1 MTVIPTSSSGTGPS
15 TSPSE
20 SQASSSHSSSTDSQI
35 QSVAGLRFSHTGF
48 SLSTFQNTS
57 DANFARNS
65 NWGQYQLTLF
75 NAKKQTED
83 LAVGGGVDILT
94 EEGRTQICDLVLEA
108 NGNTLRFSVEWADI
122 MPDRETHSL
131 DALIRYQETA
141 AYIKQRGITPIITF
155 HHFVEPLWFTE
166 MGGFEREENIAHF
179 VNYCALVYNHLAD
192 VVEMFVT
199 FNEPAVPPTMS
210 LLGDFPPKRTG
221 NFTLHTTLLN
231 HIMLAHCQSYDRLH
245 EMARDKHKN
254 VQVGL
259 THQSLKF
266 IPSSPY
272 NPIAQ
277 MVCSVMNYRFNGL
290 WMDLTQ
296 KHLDKFDFFGVQYYT
311 RPLIG
316 GFPPKS
322 TCRSHETM
330 VASMNFRYDP
340 TGIQEIL
347 EEVSRKMPATPL
359 LITETG
365 TAGDNTKAEIVEAR
379 RNYYQLSLQAV
390 SEAQAKGVNVIGY
403 LAWTLFDNFEW
414 NHGYSPAHGFGV
426 IRRAK
431 YESQY
436 EKTAAY
442 HLLAAIFATAT
453 APLPTT
459 SS

>member
-1 MTVIPTSSSGTGPS
+1 MTIIPSSSS
-15 TSPSE
+15 ETSPSTIPPE
-20 SQASSSHSSSTDSQI
+20 SQASSSYGSSTEAQI
-35 QSVAGLRFSHTGF
+35 QSVARPHFTHTGF

-75 NAKKQTED
+75 NAEKQTEH
-83 LAVGGGVDILT
+83 LSVGGGVDILT
-94 EEGRTQICDLVLEA
+94 EGGRTQICDLILEA
-108 NGNTLRFSVEWADI
+108 NGNTLRFSVEWAEV
-122 MPDRETHSL
+122 MPEKESYSPVAIR
-131 DALIRYQETA
+131 RYQETA
-141 AYIKQRGITPIITF
+141 AYIKERGITPIITF

-166 MGGFEREENIAHF
+166 MGGFEKEENIAHF
-179 VNYCALVYNHLAD
+179 VNYCATIYDYLAD
-192 VVEMFVT
+192 HVEMFVT

-210 LLGDFPPKRTG
+210 LLGDFPPKHTA
-221 NFTLHTTLLN
+221 NFALHTTLLN

-245 EMARDKHKN
+245 EMARDKNKN

-266 IPSSPY
+266 IPASAY

-290 WMDLTQ
+290 WMDLTR

-322 TCRSHETM
+322 TCRSSETM
-330 VASMNFRYDP
+330 VESMNFRYDP
-340 TGIQEIL
+340 SGIQEIL
-347 EEVSRKMPATPL
+347 EEVSRKMPNTPL

-365 TAGDNTKAEIVEAR
+365 TAGDNTKPDIEEAR
-379 RNYYQLSLQAV
+379 RNYYRLSLEAV

-431 YESQY
+431 YEPNY

-442 HLLAAIFATAT
+442 HLLAAIFAEAT